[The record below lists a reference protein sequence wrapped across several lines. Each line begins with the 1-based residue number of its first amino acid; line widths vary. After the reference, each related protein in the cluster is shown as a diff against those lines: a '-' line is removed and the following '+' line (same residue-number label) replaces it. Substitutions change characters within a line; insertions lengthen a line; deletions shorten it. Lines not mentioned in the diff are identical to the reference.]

1 MSTSNKQ
8 TIVIIGSGS
17 GGALAHT
24 LAPKLD
30 ASKHELILISPFPY
44 YLLLLPAL
52 RMIVT
57 PEGNLNSTEKA
68 KIPLDNLFPP
78 GVPGRHIQGLVMS
91 VEEKNVILEDG
102 TTVDYD
108 ILVLATGSK
117 WTGPIQFPFRNGDK
131 AVQSYIEKQRANIA
145 SAKSVVIVGG
155 GAVGIEMAGEIR
167 HFYPNTKITL
177 VHSGEAPLNKA
188 YPDKFRRAVKNRLE
202 QGKVNAIYNDYIDD
216 LPEGPVK
223 VVRTRNGQELK
234 ADLVLSACGPTP
246 DVSILKTS
254 PFLSNT
260 TTSENTARISPTFQ
274 VQGHSNIFAIGDI
287 IDWPEQKQISKT
299 RGHNSITEYNI
310 LTLLQGK
317 DKESMKKYSGSKEMI
332 AITFGPDG
340 GISYLPLPC
349 WDAVF
354 GDWFTRTV
362 KSRGLS
368 VGMARPNWGAKV
380 Y

>member
-30 ASKHELILISPFPY
+30 ASKHELILISPLPY

-117 WTGPIQFPFRNGDK
+117 WTRKYEFFL
-131 AVQSYIEKQRANIA
+131 
-145 SAKSVVIVGG
+145 
-155 GAVGIEMAGEIR
+155 EM
-167 HFYPNTKITL
+167 F
-177 VHSGEAPLNKA
+177 
-188 YPDKFRRAVKNRLE
+188 
-202 QGKVNAIYNDYIDD
+202 
-216 LPEGPVK
+216 
-223 VVRTRNGQELK
+223 
-234 ADLVLSACGPTP
+234 
-246 DVSILKTS
+246 
-254 PFLSNT
+254 
-260 TTSENTARISPTFQ
+260 
-274 VQGHSNIFAIGDI
+274 
-287 IDWPEQKQISKT
+287 
-299 RGHNSITEYNI
+299 
-310 LTLLQGK
+310 
-317 DKESMKKYSGSKEMI
+317 
-332 AITFGPDG
+332 
-340 GISYLPLPC
+340 
-349 WDAVF
+349 
-354 GDWFTRTV
+354 
-362 KSRGLS
+362 
-368 VGMARPNWGAKV
+368 
-380 Y
+380 